1 MHACTCTD
9 DLVKNKSCKYR
20 YRRDSQRNCVVN
32 VGLTVKRGIVE
43 GKRVGMTTETTKTSA
58 RTVTRKTWTPG

>member
-1 MHACTCTD
+1 M
-9 DLVKNKSCKYR
+9 
-20 YRRDSQRNCVVN
+20 VN

-43 GKRVGMTTETTKTSA
+43 AKRVGMTTETTKTSA